1 MQRNDTTLETTP
13 PAAAAPP
20 LNGGWWHVAVQ
31 MRRLAA
37 CLALSL
43 SAYHLVVAVV
53 GPPITEAH
61 RATHVMLGLAVLF
74 CLGTISTTETRRRR
88 QIVIDLVFLG
98 AILIPAGYIVV
109 NAYGVASRMLY
120 VTPVTPV
127 QEILGWVVVVATLEA
142 TRRLLGWPMVILS
155 LIFLIYTQAGP
166 HLPYPF
172 WHRGYPIDQV
182 IEQIYLSVDGL
193 WGIPIGASA
202 SYIFLFVLFGALL
215 VSSGA
220 GTFFSRFA
228 NALTGNVTGGPAKTA
243 VLSSAMMSM
252 LSGSSTA
259 NVVTTGSFTIP
270 AMRTYGYNRE
280 FAAGVEAVASTGGL
294 ITPPVMGAA
303 AFIMA
308 DFLGLSYSD
317 IMKAAAIPA
326 FLYFV
331 AIFIA
336 VDVEAR
342 RNRLTPPEGAGAES
356 IRQILKDGLFML
368 LPLGVMIATL
378 LQGLTPSLAGLYGIA
393 AFLLSLA
400 VRYWRE
406 PRRIVSIFLDAAIEA
421 PKMMAPVIAAC
432 AVGGIIAGIISLTGL
447 GVRFTSIIAYVAGDS
462 AILFLVLTM
471 IVAVVLGMGMPTS
484 AVYIILASILAP
496 GMVALGFQPLAAHMF
511 IFFGAVMSNITPPL
525 AIASFA
531 AAAVAGGDPW
541 RTSIYAVKMGVGV
554 FLLPFIFV
562 YEPALLG
569 QGSLLEVAHAMLTA
583 MAGIAIL
590 SVAATGWLLRPLHP
604 VMRLILAAGSIG
616 MIFPGTL
623 SDVLGLAAVASVM
636 LMLWVQRRRAAT

>member
-1 MQRNDTTLETTP
+1 
-13 PAAAAPP
+13 
-20 LNGGWWHVAVQ
+20 V
-31 MRRLAA
+31 
-37 CLALSL
+37 
-43 SAYHLVVAVV
+43 
-53 GPPITEAH
+53 
-61 RATHVMLGLAVLF
+61 
-74 CLGTISTTETRRRR
+74 
-88 QIVIDLVFLG
+88 
-98 AILIPAGYIVV
+98 
-109 NAYGVASRMLY
+109 
-120 VTPVTPV
+120 
-127 QEILGWVVVVATLEA
+127 
-142 TRRLLGWPMVILS
+142 
-155 LIFLIYTQAGP
+155 
-166 HLPYPF
+166 
-172 WHRGYPIDQV
+172 
-182 IEQIYLSVDGL
+182 
-193 WGIPIGASA
+193 
-202 SYIFLFVLFGALL
+202 
-215 VSSGA
+215 
-220 GTFFSRFA
+220 
-228 NALTGNVTGGPAKTA
+228 
-243 VLSSAMMSM
+243 
-252 LSGSSTA
+252 
-259 NVVTTGSFTIP
+259 
-270 AMRTYGYNRE
+270 
-280 FAAGVEAVASTGGL
+280 
-294 ITPPVMGAA
+294 
-303 AFIMA
+303 
-308 DFLGLSYSD
+308 
-317 IMKAAAIPA
+317 IPA

-342 RNRLTPPEGAGAES
+342 RNRLTPPEGAGVES

-462 AILFLVLTM
+462 AILFLALTM

-541 RTSIYAVKMGVGV
+541 RTSVYAVKMGVGV

-590 SVAATGWLLRPLHP
+590 SVAATGWFLRPLHP

-616 MIFPGTL
+616 MIFPGIL
-623 SDVLGLAAVASVM
+623 SDVLGLAAVASVT

>member
-1 MQRNDTTLETTP
+1 
-13 PAAAAPP
+13 
-20 LNGGWWHVAVQ
+20 

-37 CLALSL
+37 VLALAL

-61 RATHVMLGLAVLF
+61 RATHFMLGIAVLF
-74 CLGTISTTETRRRR
+74 CLGTISATETRRPR
-88 QIVIDLVFLG
+88 QIVIDLVFLC
-98 AILIPAGYIVV
+98 AILVPAGYVV
-109 NAYGVASRMLY
+109 IDAYGIASRMLY
-120 VTPVTPV
+120 VTPVTPS

-317 IMKAAAIPA
+317 IMIAAAIPA

-342 RNRLTPPEGAGAES
+342 RNRLTPPRDTGGES
-356 IRQILKDGLFML
+356 LCQILKEGVFML

-378 LQGLTPSLAGLYGIA
+378 LQGLTPSLAGLYGIL
-393 AFLLSLA
+393 AFLLCLT
-400 VRYWRE
+400 VRYRRE
-406 PRRIVSIFLDAAIEA
+406 PRRIVRIFLEAAIEA

-462 AILFLVLTM
+462 AILFLTLTM
-471 IVAVVLGMGMPTS
+471 IVAVILGMGMPTS

-496 GMVALGFQPLAAHMF
+496 GMVELGFQPLAAHMF

-541 RTSIYAVKMGVGV
+541 RTSVHAVKMGVGV

-569 QGSLLEVAHAMLTA
+569 QGSLLEVGHAMLTA
-583 MAGIAIL
+583 VIGIAVL
-590 SVAATGWLLRPLHP
+590 SIAATGWFLRPLHP
-604 VMRLILAAGSIG
+604 VMRLILVAGAIG

-623 SDVLGLAAVASVM
+623 SDVLGLTAIAAVA
-636 LMLWVQRRRAAT
+636 LLLWLQWRRPATS

>member
-1 MQRNDTTLETTP
+1 MEENTSPIAVEVP
-13 PAAAAPP
+13 PSTSPI
-20 LNGGWWHVAVQ
+20 WHKIALQ
-31 MRRLAA
+31 MRKLAVFFA
-37 CLALSL
+37 LALSG
-43 SAYHLVVAVV
+43 YHLVVAVV
-53 GPPITEAH
+53 GPPMTEAH
-61 RATHVMLGLAVLF
+61 RATHFMLGTAIVFCLGAISDRETRSSRQVATDIILLLAVL
-74 CLGTISTTETRRRR
+74 
-88 QIVIDLVFLG
+88 
-98 AILIPAGYIVV
+98 IPSAYIIFNV
-109 NAYGVASRMLY
+109 NVVASRMLY
-120 VTPVTPV
+120 VTPVTIL
-127 QEILGWVVVVATLEA
+127 QATLGWVVLLATLEA
-142 TRRLLGWPMVILS
+142 TRRMLGWPMVILS
-155 LIFLIYTQAGP
+155 VIFLVYTQIGP
-166 HLPYPF
+166 YLPYPF
-172 WHRGYPIDQV
+172 WHRGYPADQV

-243 VLSSAMMSM
+243 VLSSAFMSM

-270 AMRTYGYNRE
+270 AMRSYGYKKE

-294 ITPPVMGAA
+294 IAPPVMGAA

-308 DFLGLSYSD
+308 DFLGISYAD

-342 RNRLTPPEGAGAES
+342 RLKLSRPPKQEGETVGS
-356 IRQILKDGLFML
+356 ILKDGLFML
-368 LPLGVMIATL
+368 IPLSVMIGTL
-378 LQGLTPSLAGLYGIA
+378 VQGFTPSLAGLYGIVVFILA
-393 AFLLSLA
+393 LL

-406 PRRIVSIFLDAAIEA
+406 PRRILAIFFEAAIEA

-432 AVGGIIAGIISLTGL
+432 AIGGVMAGIISLTGL
-447 GVRFTSIIAYVAGDS
+447 GVRFTSIISYLAGNS
-462 AILFLVLTM
+462 AILFLILTM
-471 IVAVVLGMGMPTS
+471 LVAIILGMGMPTS

-496 GMVALGFQPLAAHMF
+496 GMVELGFQPIAAHMF

-541 RTSIYAVKMGVGV
+541 KTSIHAVKMGVGV

-569 QGSLLEVAHAMLTA
+569 NGTLFEVGHAILTA
-583 MAGIAIL
+583 VIGISVL
-590 SVAATGWLLRPLHP
+590 SVAAAGWLIRPLNP
-604 VMRLILAAGSIG
+604 LMRVILFAGAVG
-616 MIFPGTL
+616 MIFPGWE
-623 SDVLGLAAVASVM
+623 SDLIGLVAVVVIMGAAWLGRTDKSAA
-636 LMLWVQRRRAAT
+636 